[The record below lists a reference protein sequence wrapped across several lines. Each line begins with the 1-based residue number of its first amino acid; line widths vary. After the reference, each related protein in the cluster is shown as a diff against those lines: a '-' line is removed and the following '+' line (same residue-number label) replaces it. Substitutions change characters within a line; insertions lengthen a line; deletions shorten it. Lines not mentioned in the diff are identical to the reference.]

1 MRSFFK
7 QDNMWLGAGIGI
19 AGPVLFFFLFRW
31 INSLFTGGVLAEST
45 VQLIAI
51 CINVL
56 SMRYYLLRVK
66 ADRTGRGI
74 LLVTFIFA
82 IIYFYFNLGE

>member
-19 AGPVLFFFLFRW
+19 AGPVLFFFAFRW
-31 INSLFTGGVLAEST
+31 INSFFPAGVLAEST
-45 VQLIAI
+45 IQLIAI

-82 IIYFYFNLGE
+82 IVYFYFNLGQ